1 MLFLLLVS
9 LLKIKALQQLES
21 ANRIVENTSC
31 SSMVILA
38 LWGFLSNMSRYDSED
53 RGRTTMLCR
62 KLKNIF
68 YHFFGQHHSQA
79 ALPVFHF
86 FFFLNPSWQLLE
98 LELVSWIDLRQ
109 SAWNPREIKTD
120 VFNSQFFLSEG
131 LCYWRAARIKCVC
144 RIQAGARPQSS
155 LYPMDNK
162 EGHKTWHLKWCN
174 LSFLWHQAASC

>member
-86 FFFLNPSWQLLE
+86 FFFKTLLDSFWNLSWYPELILDNQLEIQERSKQMFSTASSFFQRGCATEE
-98 LELVSWIDLRQ
+98 LQ
-109 SAWNPREIKTD
+109 G
-120 VFNSQFFLSEG
+120 LSVCVE
-131 LCYWRAARIKCVC
+131 YKQEHVRRAACTPWTIKKGTKHD
-144 RIQAGARPQSS
+144 I
-155 LYPMDNK
+155 
-162 EGHKTWHLKWCN
+162 
-174 LSFLWHQAASC
+174 